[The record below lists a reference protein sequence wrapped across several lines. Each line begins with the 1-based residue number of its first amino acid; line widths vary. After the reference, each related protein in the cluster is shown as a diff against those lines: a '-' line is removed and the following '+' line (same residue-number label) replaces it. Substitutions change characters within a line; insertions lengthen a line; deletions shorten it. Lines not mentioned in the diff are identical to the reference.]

1 MEREPLSGPP
11 GPRRIARLCF
21 LDGLDERPC
30 MRADSAIARLA
41 DRRMALVR
49 LLHERAQKTREL
61 GELSRCHP
69 PSKLDIGEET
79 IAGVALLPE
88 ARCFKKTARR
98 LIPIRDRRKRRRL
111 FIREMMKERT
121 LAHACF
127 ATEVIDRRRGI
138 ALGAKELER
147 RVEKTGARIAGSGSV
162 RGPSHIV
169 IMIPIS
175 RYVNPGRGFFALA
188 RFEVAVLH
196 SEPQAWTPRKRLTP
210 NAHRAATRA
219 AMRHAW

>member
-1 MEREPLSGPP
+1 FPFTARFRSVFSRELFRRPFPSRRRGKKLLDVAAKVRERLFDGLRISARLRKHERALKDRLDMEREPLSGPP

-79 IAGVALLPE
+79 IA
-88 ARCFKKTARR
+88 
-98 LIPIRDRRKRRRL
+98 
-111 FIREMMKERT
+111 
-121 LAHACF
+121 
-127 ATEVIDRRRGI
+127 
-138 ALGAKELER
+138 
-147 RVEKTGARIAGSGSV
+147 
-162 RGPSHIV
+162 
-169 IMIPIS
+169 
-175 RYVNPGRGFFALA
+175 
-188 RFEVAVLH
+188 
-196 SEPQAWTPRKRLTP
+196 
-210 NAHRAATRA
+210 
-219 AMRHAW
+219 

>member
-1 MEREPLSGPP
+1 
-11 GPRRIARLCF
+11 
-21 LDGLDERPC
+21 
-30 MRADSAIARLA
+30 
-41 DRRMALVR
+41 
-49 LLHERAQKTREL
+49 
-61 GELSRCHP
+61 
-69 PSKLDIGEET
+69 
-79 IAGVALLPE
+79 E

-111 FIREMMKERT
+111 FIRETMKERT

-175 RYVNPGRGFFALA
+175 WYVNPGRGFLPSRVLKSRFCTRNPKRGHLVRGSLRMPTAQRRA
-188 RFEVAVLH
+188 R
-196 SEPQAWTPRKRLTP
+196 RC
-210 NAHRAATRA
+210 
-219 AMRHAW
+219 AM